1 MNEDGESS
9 WMNTWQGEDEGTK
22 DGNEDTFPALR
33 GNIGDWSSFMI
44 AMDDEDGK
52 ELTKSLSSINLKLN
66 KQSTGNT
73 SSNNFGEVNH
83 PLSSIQSSAN
93 TSTTSLTNSPL
104 TAGNNS
110 SSSSS
115 NNIPVS
121 KLKGST
127 GISSPSSPSTS
138 YTNLKGSSGIS
149 TAPSSPSTSSTSLKS
164 FFGGGSGGGG
174 SLQNSPSTSSTNLKG
189 SSGIQNPNKPI
200 IGSSK
205 QKHVHQQFAKTSY
218 SNLSASI
225 HYDANTSSSSSPTS
239 GSPITPPISLSNSP
253 NLQSMPK
260 MTLNNNNNNSSFSSS
275 PGNLASSPPLSSSKE
290 SETSFFNLFGRKKK
304 EKEKSFSGNLHHH
317 HHHQQQ
323 QGTLSTLSI
332 DIHDGSSTMSSHMEF
347 SYLEEQDD
355 TMSHASGLEISMNSD
370 KINEGWMEM
379 YIQKKWKKKWCV
391 LRGIHLEY
399 YKGWWDDQQQVD
411 KDNDECGKILLNYW
425 YTFSKPILTD
435 GKFNFHITQGSEV
448 EKATGL
454 ANVSKLKFRCEE
466 EFVAKKWID
475 ECEKVIKK
483 RKETTVTLRP
493 LAEHKSG
500 GILGNIGRGRSN
512 TVSMPSFEAVVE
524 SKGPKVCIPNEL
536 VDCLEPDEK
545 ILLDKVK
552 LLLDEFP
559 PKPLPPGETPSTYRA
574 KPRSS
579 DGYYRVLS
587 LDGGGLRSV
596 MVCVLIERIAKRYP
610 KFLDH
615 VDVFTGTSAGSIVA
629 AGLAFEFPPKG
640 TRRVLELTALPVF
653 GKKRPGFNM
662 GNAKYFARVLRASC
676 YVFFQDRKFYE
687 AQRKL
692 VVPAF
697 QLDSAWPPE
706 ASQLQPEVRRWQP
719 RVFHNIGKCEGY
731 LETDVIG
738 DVLLRSASAPT
749 YFPSYQGYIDGGV
762 FANNPALSAISLAMS
777 PSLDQIPAEKI
788 ICLSI
793 GTGLSSHYME
803 GGQDYDWGLLNW
815 APKLGN
821 LLMGSQVDYLTQIC
835 ENMLGSRFHRLN
847 PELGE
852 NTSMDDPK
860 LVSELATL
868 ANTIDLTKTFEFIE
882 KYFILPEDN
891 EPSISNN
898 NNNNYNNNNNNN
910 STPNLNLGN
919 IKSDLNDTT
928 LSPRSLSSTNNSTG
942 NLESPRNVTP
952 RNISPRNISPR
963 NNDIDTSIPLT
974 PR

>member
-9 WMNTWQGEDEGTK
+9 WMSTWQGQDEGTK
-22 DGNEDTFPALR
+22 DGGDDTFPALR

-66 KQSTGNT
+66 KQSAGNT
-73 SSNNFGEVNH
+73 SSNNLGTNH
-83 PLSSIQSSAN
+83 PLSSIHSSAN
-93 TSTTSLTNSPL
+93 TSTTSLTNSP
-104 TAGNNS
+104 TTTSTNNNNNNN
-110 SSSSS
+110 
-115 NNIPVS
+115 NNIPIN

-164 FFGGGSGGGG
+164 FFGGNSGGN

-205 QKHVHQQFAKTSY
+205 QKHVHQQFSKTSF

-225 HYDANTSSSSSPTS
+225 HYDANNSSSSSPTS

-253 NLQSMPK
+253 NLQSIPK
-260 MTLNNNNNNSSFSSS
+260 MNLNNNNNNSFSSS
-275 PGNLASSPPLSSSKE
+275 PSNLASSPPLSSSKE
-290 SETSFFNLFGRKKK
+290 SETSFFNLFNRKKK
-304 EKEKSFSGNLHHH
+304 EKEKSFNNGNIS
-317 HHHQQQ
+317 HHQQQ
-323 QGTLSTLSI
+323 STISTLSI

-347 SYLEEQDD
+347 SYLEEHED
-355 TMSHASGLEISMNSD
+355 TMSHASGLEMSMNSD
-370 KINEGWMEM
+370 KIYEGWMEM

-399 YKGWWDDQQQVD
+399 YKGWWEDQQGAQD
-411 KDNDECGKILLNYW
+411 SDECGKILLNYW

-435 GKFNFHITQGSEV
+435 GKFHFHITQGSEV

-454 ANVSKLKFRCEE
+454 GNVTKLKFRLEE
-466 EFVAKKWID
+466 EHVAKKWID
-475 ECEKVIKK
+475 ECERVIKK

-493 LAEHKSG
+493 LAEHKSSG

-512 TVSMPSFEAVVE
+512 TVSMPSFEAVLE

-536 VDCLEPDEK
+536 IDCLEPDEK

-559 PKPLPPGETPSTYRA
+559 PKPLPPGETPSSYRA

-777 PSLDQIPAEKI
+777 PSLDQIPADKI

-821 LLMGSQVDYLTQIC
+821 LLMGSQVDYLTQLC
-835 ENMLGSRFHRLN
+835 ENMLGQRFHRLN

-882 KYFILPEDN
+882 KYFILPEDH
-891 EPSISNN
+891 EPPTSPT
-898 NNNNYNNNNNNN
+898 
-910 STPNLNLGN
+910 STSAPNLNLGN
-919 IKSDLNDTT
+919 LKTTDLNDTT
-928 LSPRSLSSTNNSTG
+928 LSPRTLSINNSTG
-942 NLESPRNVTP
+942 SLESPRNVTP

>member
-9 WMNTWQGEDEGTK
+9 WMSTWQGEDEGTK
-22 DGNEDTFPALR
+22 EGGDDTFPALR

-73 SSNNFGEVNH
+73 STNNFGANH
-83 PLSSIQSSAN
+83 PLSSTQSSTN
-93 TSTTSLTNSPL
+93 TSTTSLPPL
-104 TAGNNS
+104 
-110 SSSSS
+110 
-115 NNIPVS
+115 S

-127 GISSPSSPSTS
+127 GISSPTPTPSSPSTS

-149 TAPSSPSTSSTSLKS
+149 SPPPSSPSTSSTSLKS
-164 FFGGGSGGGG
+164 FFGGQNSSNS

-205 QKHVHQQFAKTSY
+205 QKHVHQQFAKTSF

-225 HYDANTSSSSSPTS
+225 HYDATNSSSSSPTS

-253 NLQSMPK
+253 NLQGIPK
-260 MTLNNNNNNSSFSSS
+260 MSLTNNNNNGSFSSS
-275 PGNLASSPPLSSSKE
+275 PGNIASSPPLSSSKE
-290 SETSFFNLFGRKKK
+290 SETSFLNFFGRKKK
-304 EKEKSFSGNLHHH
+304 EKSFTTNNTS
-317 HHHQQQ
+317 QQQ
-323 QGTLSTLSI
+323 STISTLSI

-347 SYLEEQDD
+347 SYIEEHEDV
-355 TMSHASGLEISMNSD
+355 MSHGSGLEMSMNSD
-370 KINEGWMEM
+370 KIYEGWIEM

-399 YKGWWDDQQQVD
+399 YKGWWDNQQGAQD
-411 KDNDECGKILLNYW
+411 SDECGKILLNYW
-425 YTFSKPILTD
+425 YSFSRPVLTD
-435 GKFNFHITQGSEV
+435 GKFHFHITQGSEV
-448 EKATGL
+448 EKTTGL
-454 ANVSKLKFRCEE
+454 GKVSKLKFRSEE
-466 EFVAKKWID
+466 ENIAKKWID

-493 LAEHKSG
+493 LADHKPS

-512 TVSMPSFEAVVE
+512 TTVSMPSFEPALE
-524 SKGPKVCIPNEL
+524 SKGAKVCIPNEL

-545 ILLDKVK
+545 ILLEKVK
-552 LLLDEFP
+552 QLLDEFP
-559 PKPLPPGETPSTYRA
+559 PKQLPPGETPSSYRA

-706 ASQLQPEVRRWQP
+706 AAQLQPEVRRWQP

-777 PSLDQIPAEKI
+777 PSLDQIPADKI

-835 ENMLGSRFHRLN
+835 ENMLGQRFHRLN

-882 KYFILPEDN
+882 KYFILPEDI
-891 EPSISNN
+891 EPSTS
-898 NNNNYNNNNNNN
+898 
-910 STPNLNLGN
+910 STSPKTTTTTTSPNLNFNN
-919 IKSDLNDTT
+919 IKPVLDDSA
-928 LSPRSLSSTNNSTG
+928 LSPRSLNPLSVNNSTG
-942 NLESPRNVTP
+942 SLE
-952 RNISPRNISPR
+952 SPRNISPR
-963 NNDIDTSIPLT
+963 NNDIDSSIPLT